1 MSKRRA
7 VKHLEDCHQRAILE
21 RTDGRPVREISRN
34 LKEAFPGEW
43 IPPEVIGRFLKERRQ
58 SENRSRA
65 GNRNSYYLRPSR
77 ARLIS

>member
-1 MSKRRA
+1 MSRVVRR
-7 VKHLEDCHQRAILE
+7 LENCHERAILE
-21 RTDGRPVREISRN
+21 RTSSPARNISRD
-34 LKEAFPGEW
+34 LRKAFPGEW